1 MISQSDKF
9 LLNKLIE
16 IRDRGYYANGRDVIL
31 LYNRIF
37 STNLSATS
45 CSSCLRHRISLLE
58 KELRRQEAEEAKAL
72 EEAQVAEIEAEI
84 ETKEEKEVKDG
95 TSKQRVERKKVNR
108 KKATD

>member
-9 LLNKLIE
+9 LIEKLIE
-16 IRDRGYYANGRDVIL
+16 IRDRGYYANGRDVTL

-37 STNLSATS
+37 NTNLSATS

-72 EEAQVAEIEAEI
+72 EEAQVAENN
-84 ETKEEKEVKDG
+84 EEKENRKEEPENGNVRKG
-95 TSKQRVERKKVNR
+95 TQRKKRNSETV
-108 KKATD
+108 AH